1 MLQEREIERVGSSK
15 PIPIDVRVV
24 AATHGDLNTLVA
36 EGKFREDLLYRLN
49 VVPID
54 VPPLRERVADIPLL
68 VEYFIECAGLNR
80 HGAEDVRALRERS
93 SEPHGLEFCASPV
106 VRQAAKRKQRYRWA
120 GY

>member
-1 MLQEREIERVGSSK
+1 MQLI
-15 PIPIDVRVV
+15 V
-24 AATHGDLNTLVA
+24 ASVFVILGY
-36 EGKFREDLLYRLN
+36 LL
-49 VVPID
+49 
-54 VPPLRERVADIPLL
+54 
-68 VEYFIECAGLNR
+68 ECAGINR